1 MFDQREFYAL
11 EEGQPLRLVIDWGFL
26 SREII
31 ISLEGEEIGRI
42 PRAKL
47 TKPHEFILSDG
58 SRLKIQ
64 QFPSF
69 KILGM
74 GFQPYLHIS
83 LDGRDLP
90 GIIPNP
96 QQLVSA
102 ANGSIVLIASAK
114 LVLAIFMPVKTL
126 ALPPAL
132 QFREIVEWQQS
143 FTGSIF
149 TGLILLGLFLMPQR
163 FTRLRLTAALV
174 IILGNFLLE
183 FSCLW
188 VCKSAHISSLA
199 AIEGLAAISI
209 YQGLRTKSRSRR

>member
-31 ISLEGEEIGRI
+31 ISLDSKEIGRI

-58 SRLKIQ
+58 CRLKIQ

-90 GIIPNP
+90 GVIVSP

-102 ANGSIVLIASAK
+102 ANGSIFLIASAK
-114 LVLAIFMPVKTL
+114 LVLAIFMSVKTL
-126 ALPPAL
+126 TLPPAL

-163 FTRLRLTAALV
+163 FTRLRLTAALI

-199 AIEGLAAISI
+199 AIEGLAAMSI